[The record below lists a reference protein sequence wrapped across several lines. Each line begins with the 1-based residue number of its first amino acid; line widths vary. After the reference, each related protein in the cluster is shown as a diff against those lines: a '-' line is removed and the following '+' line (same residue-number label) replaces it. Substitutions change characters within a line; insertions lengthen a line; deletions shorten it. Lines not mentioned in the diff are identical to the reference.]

1 MSKGLTTKQQA
12 KMVKW
17 TESQPLPSFLTKTEI
32 DTILDAAKIKN
43 YRDFVFI
50 MTLFRTG
57 GRVSEIVGNK
67 QYPGLKVDDIRED
80 KVRLYGK
87 GKKERWVPVTQD
99 FLNVILSYI
108 AAGNIKGKVFNM
120 TTTNAWVILQKYEK
134 VINRHLNPH
143 VFRHSYAVYLL
154 SQGLDV
160 RYVQKL
166 LGHSSILNTMIY
178 LRITDANL
186 EEAFKKVMW

>member
-57 GRVSEIVGNK
+57 ARVSEIVGNK
-67 QYPGLKVDDIRED
+67 QYQGLKVDDIRED
-80 KVRLYGK
+80 KIRLFGK

-99 FLNVILSYI
+99 YLNVLLSYV
-108 AAGNIKGKVFNM
+108 AAKNIKGKIFNM
-120 TTTNAWVILQKYEK
+120 SVTNAWMILQKYEK
-134 VINRHLNPH
+134 TINRHINPH
-143 VFRHSYAVYLL
+143 IFRHSYAVYLL

-186 EEAFKKVMW
+186 EEAFKKVEW